1 MKQLSLPDI
10 QSRVKTKKIKRKV
23 SPGNYS
29 SVHMCT
35 VTIQDKSELEM
46 LDATQLDGFLLSTV
60 QNENPNQKL
69 IAVSF

>member
-10 QSRVKTKKIKRKV
+10 QSRVKSKKIKSKV

-29 SVHMCT
+29 SVHMCKA
-35 VTIQDKSELEM
+35 TIKDKSELEM